1 MDRQSNET
9 SDLAALLDVARSV
22 ASTLELEP
30 LLNIILDQL
39 KRIADYSGAGI
50 AIGTSDELRFVESRG
65 ATAQLREPDI
75 VGVRFYPSRAAPI
88 WEPLVRHEPFIIDD
102 VRGDSDLARAFRVVV
117 GPYLESPA
125 IRYIRSF
132 LGVPLV
138 HRDKLIGLLTLS
150 AEWPGMFTHRHAR
163 LAMAIATHAA
173 AAIENARLYEEARAA
188 QAGFARQI
196 ERLTVLGGI
205 TQQLLAAT
213 DLDTVL
219 TVVVESALRLSE
231 TSGAAVAL
239 IDDDGD
245 TITLAASAGEPREY
259 FERFTDSRIDDDFL
273 ARTGTGRSL
282 VQREAFVVED
292 YATWGQPE
300 SRHVGQAAAL
310 SQQIRGFVAAPL
322 LVDGT
327 PIGVL
332 RVHDTSPRA
341 WAAEDVTLIQ
351 ALADQAALAIE
362 HARLLRRGQEAA
374 VLEERARLARDLHDS
389 VTQSVFSLGML
400 AQAARAQHARA
411 PERLGPTLDRIS
423 TLAQEALIE
432 MRSLLFELQPAAL
445 AEQGLASAIERL
457 VAAMRLRGDL
467 TISCTAESNLRLHPD
482 TELALFRIAQE
493 SLANVIKHARATNVS
508 VSITTPG
515 ASLILTVA
523 DNGVGFDPTAPLTQS
538 PDGARGGMGLRS
550 MRDRADRAGI
560 VLDIRSAPGAGVTVE
575 ATVPLDQRWSTAAQR
590 PPAATN

>member
-9 SDLAALLDVARSV
+9 GELAALLDVARSV

-50 AIGTSDELRFVESRG
+50 AISDGDELRFVESRG
-65 ATAQLREPDI
+65 ATAQLREPEV
-75 VGVRFYPSRAAPI
+75 VGVRFTPSRAAPI
-88 WEPLVRHEPFIIDD
+88 WDPLVRHEPFIIDD

-117 GPYLESPA
+117 GPYLESPG

-150 AEWPGMFTHRHAR
+150 GDRPGMYTYRHAR

-188 QAGFARQI
+188 QSGFARQI
-196 ERLTVLGGI
+196 ERLMVLGGI

-245 TITLAASAGEPREY
+245 TITLAASAGEPRDY
-259 FERFTDSRIDDDFL
+259 FERYTNSRIDDEFL
-273 ARTGTGRSL
+273 AGTGTGRSL
-282 VQREAFVVED
+282 VQRAAFVVED
-292 YATWGQPE
+292 YATWGEPE
-300 SRHVGQAAAL
+300 TRHIGQAAAL

-322 LVDGT
+322 LVDGI

-332 RVHDTSPRA
+332 RVHDTAPRA
-341 WAAEDVTLIQ
+341 WAGEDVALIQ

-389 VTQSVFSLGML
+389 VTQSVFSIGML
-400 AQAARAQHARA
+400 AQAARMQHTRA
-411 PERLGPTLDRIS
+411 PERLAPTLDRIS
-423 TLAQEALIE
+423 ALAQEALIE

-445 AEQGLASAIERL
+445 TEQGLASAIERL
-457 VAAMRLRGDL
+457 VTAMRLRGDL
-467 TISCTAESNLRLHPD
+467 AITFTAESDIRLHPD

-493 SLANVIKHARATNVS
+493 SLANVIKHARANEVTI
-508 VSITTPG
+508 SITTPG
-515 ASLILTVA
+515 NRLILNVF
-523 DNGVGFDPTAPLTQS
+523 DNGVGFDPTTPITAS
-538 PDGARGGMGLRS
+538 PDGIRGGMGLRS
-550 MRDRADRAGI
+550 MRERAVKAGI
-560 VLDIRSAPGAGVTVE
+560 ALDIRSAPGTGSTVE
-575 ATVPLDQRWSTAAQR
+575 AIVDLYSQSSLTGERAPSI
-590 PPAATN
+590 TN